1 MDIKVSEIIN
11 SRLNELQGKKVEKPE
26 EDFSFTLKKITS
38 DNTDLQQR
46 LVSLYDEIKAQGS
59 KLTEKLS
66 ITDLKEYRAKVSEF
80 MNEVVTNSHEFSR
93 QNFLDKRGR
102 HRVYGI
108 VKHVNKNLDE
118 IAQELMKTEKDKMA
132 ILEKVDEINGLLI
145 DVLV

>member
-1 MDIKVSEIIN
+1 MDLKVSEIIN
-11 SRLNELQGKKVEKPE
+11 SRLNELQGTKTNTPE

-38 DNTDLQQR
+38 ENGLQER
-46 LVSLYDEIKAQGS
+46 LVSLYDEIKTKGS
-59 KLTEKLS
+59 QLADRLS
-66 ITDLKEYRAKVSEF
+66 ISDLKEYRSKVSEF

-132 ILEKVDEINGLLI
+132 ILEKIDEISGLLI
-145 DVLV
+145 DVLI

>member
-1 MDIKVSEIIN
+1 MDIKVSELIN

-26 EDFSFTLKKITS
+26 EEFSFTLKKLTS
-38 DNTDLQQR
+38 DNGLQER
-46 LVSLYDEIKAQGS
+46 LVTLYDEIKAQGA
-59 KLTEKLS
+59 KLTDRLS
-66 ITDLKEYRAKVSEF
+66 ISDLKEYRAKVSEF

-132 ILEKVDEINGLLI
+132 ILEKVDQINGLLI
-145 DVLV
+145 DVMV

>member
-11 SRLNELQGKKVEKPE
+11 SRLNELQGKKAETPTE
-26 EDFSFTLKKITS
+26 EFSFTLKKLTS
-38 DNTDLQQR
+38 ENGLSER
-46 LVSLYDEIKAQGS
+46 LTSLYEDIKAQGA
-59 KLTEKLS
+59 KLTERLS
-66 ITDLKEYRAKVSEF
+66 ISDLKEYRTKVSEF

-118 IAQELMKTEKDKMA
+118 IAQELLKTEKDKMA
-132 ILEKVDEINGLLI
+132 ILDKVDQINGLLI

>member
-11 SRLNELQGKKVEKPE
+11 SRLNELQGKKADTPTE
-26 EDFSFTLKKITS
+26 EFSFTLKKLTS
-38 DNTDLQQR
+38 ENGLSER
-46 LVSLYDEIKAQGS
+46 LTSLYEDIKAQGA
-59 KLTEKLS
+59 KLTERLS
-66 ITDLKEYRAKVSEF
+66 ISDLKEYRAKVSEF

-132 ILEKVDEINGLLI
+132 ILEKVDQINGLLI

>member
-1 MDIKVSEIIN
+1 MDLKVSEIIN
-11 SRLNELQGKKVEKPE
+11 SRLNELQGPKNEKID

-38 DNTDLQQR
+38 KDGLQER
-46 LVSLYDEIKAQGS
+46 LQGLYDDIKATGA
-59 KLTEKLS
+59 KLTDRLS
-66 ITDLKEYRAKVSEF
+66 LTDLKEYRSKVSEF

-108 VKHVNKNLDE
+108 VKHVDKNLDE
-118 IAQELMKTEKDKMA
+118 LASELMKSEKDKLK

-145 DVLV
+145 DVLI

>member
-1 MDIKVSEIIN
+1 MDLKVSEIIN
-11 SRLNELQGKKVEKPE
+11 SRLNELQAKKVDTPDE
-26 EDFSFTLKKITS
+26 EFSFTLKKLTS
-38 DNTDLQQR
+38 ENGLQER
-46 LVSLYDEIKAQGS
+46 LVSLYEDIKAQGA
-59 KLTEKLS
+59 KLTDRLS
-66 ITDLKEYRAKVSEF
+66 ISDLKEYRAKVSEF

-132 ILEKVDEINGLLI
+132 ILDKVDQINGLLI

>member
-11 SRLNELQGKKVEKPE
+11 NRLNELQGKKTERPE
-26 EDFSFTLKKITS
+26 EDFSFTLKKLTS
-38 DNTDLQQR
+38 ENGLQER
-46 LVSLYDEIKAQGS
+46 LVTLYDEIKAQGS
-59 KLTEKLS
+59 KLTDRLS
-66 ITDLKEYRAKVSEF
+66 ISDLKEYRAKVSEF

-118 IAQELMKTEKDKMA
+118 IAQELMKTENDKMA

-145 DVLV
+145 DVMV

>member
-11 SRLNELQGKKVEKPE
+11 NRLNELQGKKVERPE
-26 EDFSFTLKKITS
+26 EEFSFTLKKLTS
-38 DNTDLQQR
+38 DTGLQER
-46 LVSLYDEIKAQGS
+46 LVSLYDEIKAKGE
-59 KLTEKLS
+59 KLTDRLS
-66 ITDLKEYRAKVSEF
+66 ISDLKDYRAKVSEF

-132 ILEKVDEINGLLI
+132 ILEKVDQINGLLI
-145 DVLV
+145 DVMV

>member
-11 SRLNELQGKKVEKPE
+11 NRLTELQGKKVETPQE
-26 EDFSFTLKKITS
+26 EFSFTLKKLS
-38 DNTDLQQR
+38 SENGLQEK
-46 LVSLYDEIKAQGS
+46 LVSLYDEIRVKGE
-59 KLTEKLS
+59 KLTERMS
-66 ITDLKEYRAKVSEF
+66 ISDLKEYRAKVSEF

-108 VKHVNKNLDE
+108 VKHVNKNLDD
-118 IAQELMKTEKDKMA
+118 IAQELLKTEKDKMS

-145 DVLV
+145 DVLI

>member
-1 MDIKVSEIIN
+1 MDLKVSEILN
-11 SRLNELQGKKVEKPE
+11 NRLNELQGTKKQNID
-26 EDFSFTLKKITS
+26 EDFNFTLQRITS
-38 DNTDLQQR
+38 KDGLQEK
-46 LVSLYDEIKAQGS
+46 LSTLYDEIKTKGAQ
-59 KLTEKLS
+59 LTERLS
-66 ITDLKEYRAKVSEF
+66 LQDLKEYRAKVSEF

-108 VKHVNKNLDE
+108 VKHVDKNLDDL
-118 IAQELMKTEKDKMA
+118 ASELMKSEKDQLK